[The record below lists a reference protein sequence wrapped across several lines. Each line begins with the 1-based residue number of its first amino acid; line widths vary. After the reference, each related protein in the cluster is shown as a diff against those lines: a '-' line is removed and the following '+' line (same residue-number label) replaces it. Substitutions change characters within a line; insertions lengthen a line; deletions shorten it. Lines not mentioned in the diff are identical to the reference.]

1 MIVAVANLKGGTGKT
16 TTTVNLGKA
25 LTLRNEKVLLIDFD
39 PQGNLSYSLNIS
51 EEERNLSEVMI
62 QELDIEKAIIE
73 REGMDVLS
81 SNFSLTDVELTLN
94 RIENREY
101 ILKNLLS
108 KVKSKYDYILID
120 CSPSL
125 SLLTINAFAAADK
138 VLVPVLLDI
147 LSMQGLN
154 LLNRTLNKIRRSIN
168 KSIEVM
174 GVLAVNVDDRK
185 KLSREILEFID
196 NNFNVYVFN
205 NYIRTNVKA
214 AEAPSFGVS
223 VIEYAPKSNSA
234 TDYRNLANEILM
246 IYK

>member
-16 TTTVNLGKA
+16 TTVVNLGKA
-25 LTLRNEKVLLIDFD
+25 LTLRKKKVLLIDFD
-39 PQGNLSYSLNIS
+39 PQGNLSYSLNIL
-51 EEERNLSEVMI
+51 EKDRKLSEVMI
-62 QELDIEKAIIE
+62 QQLDIEEAMIE

-81 SNFSLTDVELTLN
+81 SNFSLADIELTLN
-94 RIENREY
+94 GIEGREY
-101 ILKNLLS
+101 ILKTLLS

-154 LLNRTLNKIRRSIN
+154 LLNRTLNKIRHSIN
-168 KSIEVM
+168 NSIELM

-214 AEAPSFGVS
+214 AEAPSFGMS

-234 TDYRNLANEILM
+234 KDYQNLANEILTM
-246 IYK
+246 YK